1 MPKTLG
7 SSAAASAPGWLQA
20 AVEGVAEE
28 GDLPI
33 SLPNKQAL
41 MKVSWAS
48 LAVRGECAVE
58 LGWALGH
65 TTGGGPA
72 TASEELAAGRRGTP
86 RVPASP
92 SWCSAHPW
100 PGWLPRSSAQCA
112 ADHRS
117 LLPSF
122 RLFQPLHHVFPDQLF
137 PGSQDQ
143 LFPGS
148 PDQLCLLLRW

>member
-28 GDLPI
+28 TDLPM
-33 SLPNKQAL
+33 SLPSKQAL

-48 LAVRGECAVE
+48 LAVRGEYAVE
-58 LGWALGH
+58 LVWALGH
-65 TTGGGPA
+65 TTGGAPP
-72 TASEELAAGRRGTP
+72 TASVELAPTASVELAPSDELGAGRLGTP
-86 RVPASP
+86 WVPP
-92 SWCSAHPW
+92 SYP
-100 PGWLPRSSAQCA
+100 AQSA

-117 LLPSF
+117 VWPSYP
-122 RLFQPLHHVFPDQLF
+122 LFQPLQHVFPDHLF

-148 PDQLCLLLRW
+148 WYQLPPVL